1 MYCVKLNFRVLN
13 VLIEQYYFVRYIKY
27 VFRVRLNVCWTF
39 HIKNIA
45 EFITSVRR
53 YAIFLLL
60 VFWKKHFNVIV
71 YPCFSITIIN
81 WWPLGQ
87 QYKYRRNSTT
97 SSMYWWRRCGQ
108 NGFWSVATLIYR
120 QLLDTLDLN
129 NAAFTRLVATKVRL
143 GIHIIY
149 FTCST
154 NELTWTAKVN
164 HSRCRIFFFF

>member
-1 MYCVKLNFRVLN
+1 MILNGKNSLKIPKIIDFKYKYFKFEKN
-13 VLIEQYYFVRYIKY
+13 VLHEIKLPRFKCFNWTVLFCSLHKIPMYFGY
-27 VFRVRLNVCWTF
+27 VLTSVELFTL
-39 HIKNIA
+39 A

-81 WWPLGQ
+81 WWPLSQ

-120 QLLDTLDLN
+120 QLLDTSEISTTRRLLDL
-129 NAAFTRLVATKVRL
+129 
-143 GIHIIY
+143 
-149 FTCST
+149 
-154 NELTWTAKVN
+154 
-164 HSRCRIFFFF
+164 